1 MAQSLGIT
9 HLDCAAGVPPLPEL
23 AAEYPVLTQ
32 RFGLNPHGLTCYAEE
47 GRRALLDAER
57 RLLSLCGATCAEAGV
72 VWCATG
78 TEAANLALRGF
89 PWKHADAPL
98 AIDLGA
104 HPAMRETARA
114 LRGHPLQGFLVQPD
128 GSLKFHAS
136 STLPPPALAALS
148 LVNNETGVIWN
159 GDRTALPHDCAVAL
173 DACQAFGKHP
183 LPWKASDLLIL
194 SSRKLGGPATG
205 AALVYRK
212 SLRLNPIITGGGQQ
226 DGLRSGTLDTASILL
241 FVKAAEL
248 ACAQREH
255 AWTAVSKLNRML
267 REGIARLGK
276 GAWPIFSPE
285 TASPYICYFAI
296 PGYEGAIVARALAEK
311 YHIIIGTGSAC
322 SAESR
327 HTSPLLHEMG
337 VTDGLARSALRV
349 SFSSHTTPDELE
361 RLLDA
366 LPEILADY

>member
-1 MAQSLGIT
+1 MEPTLGVI
-9 HLDCAAGVPPLPEL
+9 HLDCAAGVPLLPEL
-23 AAEYPVLTQ
+23 AAQYPLLAQ

-47 GRRALLDAER
+47 ARRALLDAER
-57 RLLSLCGATCAEAGV
+57 RLLSLCGTSCAEAGV
-72 VWCATG
+72 VWCSTG

-89 PWKHADAPL
+89 PWKRDDAPL

-104 HPAMRETARA
+104 HPAVRETAHA
-114 LRGHPLQGFLVQPD
+114 LRHHPLQGFLVQPD

-136 STLPPPALAALS
+136 STVPPSALAALS
-148 LVNNETGVIWN
+148 LVNNETGVVWN
-159 GDRTALPHDCAVAL
+159 GDRGAFPPGCAVAL

-183 LPWKASDLLIL
+183 LPWKAADLLIL
-194 SSRKLGGPATG
+194 SSRKIGGPATG

-212 SLRLNPIITGGGQQ
+212 SLRINPIITGGGQQ
-226 DGLRSGTLDTASILL
+226 GGLRSGTLDTANILL

-255 AWTAVSKLNRML
+255 AWTAVAELNRML
-267 REGIARLGK
+267 REGIARLGR
-276 GAWPIFSPE
+276 GAWPIFSPA

-311 YHIIIGTGSAC
+311 HHVLIGTGSAC

-327 HTSPLLHEMG
+327 HTSPLLHDLG
-337 VTDGLARSALRV
+337 VPDDLARSALRV
-349 SFSSHTTPDELE
+349 SFSSHITPDDLE
-361 RLLDA
+361 KFLA
-366 LPEILADY
+366 VLPEILADY